1 MARLPL
7 DKLYA
12 LQELIQLWQ
21 DRRWHTRREL
31 ESLIGHFTSCHKG
44 SLARLY
50 LPASN
55 DQFAQVFSPTGPSG
69 LPNNNRSQCGKGQ
82 LRLSCFL
89 FKEWNKIPLDIRNR
103 ESVGIFKKV
112 LHPVM

>member
-12 LQELIQLWQ
+12 LQELIQSWQ
-21 DRRWHTRREL
+21 DRRWYTRREL

-55 DQFAQVFSPTGPSG
+55 DQFAQVFRQQDHRICLIIIG
-69 LPNNNRSQCGKGQ
+69 LGVAKANYVRRN
-82 LRLSCFL
+82 FL

-103 ESVGIFKKV
+103 ESVGILKYA
-112 LHPVM
+112 LHCLM